1 MNFLTIKNQK
11 FYMAMFF
18 YLVVMLVVANL
29 GYKQKSLG
37 LTKSLYLGLAINI
50 GLWHTVGSKYVGM
63 Y

>member
-1 MNFLTIKNQK
+1 MNFITIKNEK

-18 YLVVMLVVANL
+18 YLLVMLVVANI
-29 GYKQKSLG
+29 GYKYKRIG
-37 LTKSLYLGLAINI
+37 LTKSLYLGLDINL